1 MPLLVSQRLL
11 VAALC
16 GLAVLAPASNAIY
29 DAGHVDEEDDT
40 AMLQRPAIVDRSE
53 AASVAAATVSKW
65 PILVPL
71 QRESVPL
78 TRNGKTVSHKTSYAG
93 AISIGHPAQD
103 FRVVFDTGSAHVVV
117 PSVTCE
123 SESCLEHRSYNVTA
137 SSSAFAINVDGSL
150 VPDGELCDQVTIGY
164 GTGKVTGEFAHD
176 EVCLGGDDEDSR
188 ACVEVSVVMAV
199 EMTTQPF
206 KSFNFD
212 GIFGLSLDSLAV
224 GPEFSFFNRL
234 AGSSLGAELQFGV
247 FLAGPDA
254 GQEHSSEIALG
265 GHNSKRLLS
274 PLQWTPVAVKQM
286 GYWQID
292 IKEVRIGNKTLDVC
306 KDGSCR
312 GVVDTGT
319 SHFGVP
325 GSSINEFL
333 TALATDGVEG
343 EDCRFV
349 DAPSMELVLEGFT
362 LNLGPRNYM
371 RPLAVPSNM
380 NVGSSR
386 GVTMESGGQA
396 DQFEAAAPASSSTR
410 RLWPWQTQK
419 PSHSCAPRIMPVNL
433 PAPLGPN
440 LFILG
445 EPLLSRYYTVY
456 DWKEAQIG
464 FGLAATKANTEAL
477 AKEGQQADSQD
488 DEKNEIYSFM
498 QVKLTVSVRC
508 RLALPASG
516 RASPCPD
523 RQGAAARGRHALIAP
538 GLELLM

>member
-1 MPLLVSQRLL
+1 MPLLVSKRFI
-11 VAALC
+11 A
-16 GLAVLAPASNAIY
+16 AVLLGLSLQPPSANATHSNS
-29 DAGHVDEEDDT
+29 HVDEEDD
-40 AMLQRPAIVDRSE
+40 AASMLQRPVVIPPAQSPSAAEE
-53 AASVAAATVSKW
+53 AAKAGSKW
-65 PILVPL
+65 PVLVPL
-71 QRESVPL
+71 ERESVPL
-78 TRNGKTVSHKTSYAG
+78 IRNGKTVSHKTSYAG

-117 PSVTCE
+117 PSATCN

-137 SSSAFAINVDGSL
+137 SGSAFAINVDGSA
-150 VPDGELCDQVTIGY
+150 VPEGELCDQVTIGY
-164 GTGKVTGEFAHD
+164 GTGKVTGEFARD
-176 EVCLGGDDEDSR
+176 EVCLGGDSEDSR

-224 GPEFSFFNRL
+224 GPEFSFFNQL
-234 AGSSLGAELQFGV
+234 AGSGFGGALQFGV

-274 PLQWTPVAVKQM
+274 PLQWTPVAAKKM
-286 GYWQID
+286 GYWQIQ

-325 GSSINEFL
+325 GSSITEFQSAL
-333 TALATDGVEG
+333 TTDSTED
-343 EDCRFV
+343 EDCRFAE
-349 DAPSMELVLEGFT
+349 APSMELVLEGFT
-362 LNLGPRNYM
+362 LSLGPRNYM
-371 RPLAVPSNM
+371 RPLAVPAGMSVGSARGVTLESGGRVDQPQASAE
-380 NVGSSR
+380 VGSSQPLSP
-386 GVTMESGGQA
+386 T
-396 DQFEAAAPASSSTR
+396 AS
-410 RLWPWQTQK
+410 
-419 PSHSCAPRIMPVNL
+419 HACAPRIMPVNL
-433 PAPLGPN
+433 PEPLGPK

-464 FGLAATKANTEAL
+464 FGLAATQANKEAL
-477 AKEGQQADSQD
+477 AQGGHKEGHE
-488 DEKNEIYSFM
+488 DEDQEEIYSFM
-498 QVKLTVSVRC
+498 QVTVTVSVRY
-508 RLALPASG
+508 RQQGSPGARGRRTLTAPGLALP
-516 RASPCPD
+516 
-523 RQGAAARGRHALIAP
+523 
-538 GLELLM
+538 M